1 MTNKQLRALASYVQK
16 CDPEMFEQFSYNLDT
31 VSMLLIGSAIA
42 AVDPEMTE
50 RFLEE
55 TVGA

>member
-1 MTNKQLRALASYVQK
+1 MTNKQLRALASYVQQS
-16 CDPEMFEQFSYNLDT
+16 DPEMFEQFSYNLNT

-50 RFLEE
+50 SFLQEM
-55 TVGA
+55 VGA